1 MLWWVTSQVAVSA
14 DVLSTHCIDSTTRGF
29 FRLSHEGKSK
39 PDPFWAALCSRCGEH
54 MKQQGIRRTMSWPLF
69 TVFLGV
75 AAMQVGG
82 RGALLY
88 LLSISTRATAEATGP
103 FA

>member
-1 MLWWVTSQVAVSA
+1 MSYMVGGLSQVAVSPE
-14 DVLSTHCIDSTTRGF
+14 VLSTHCIDTTTRGF
-29 FRLSHEGKSK
+29 FRLSQEGKTK

-75 AAMQVGG
+75 AAMQVGSG
-82 RGALLY
+82 RGALL
-88 LLSISTRATAEATGP
+88 
-103 FA
+103 